1 MPRFGYLL
9 GHYNFVLF
17 IGSHYVCR
25 NLRKFRDLKKVF
37 IFHDDFFHNAERN
50 ECWTR
55 DFEEDYY
62 RKIDFRVNGNFL
74 KISELSWDRIYIVFL
89 HFSFRR
95 SSHIITVRRI
105 FKEITYT
112 CTLLFCVLYSLIV

>member
-1 MPRFGYLL
+1 MQKPKKVSRF
-9 GHYNFVLF
+9 
-17 IGSHYVCR
+17 
-25 NLRKFRDLKKVF
+25 KKVF
-37 IFHDDFFHNAERN
+37 IFHDNFFHNAERN

-62 RKIDFRVNGNFL
+62 RKIDFRVYGNFL